1 MERQVGLTER
11 LLAPVMAAIHSTT
24 IDMLQ
29 LEVEEG
35 ESP

>member
-1 MERQVGLTER
+1 MERQVVLTKR
-11 LLAPVMAAIHSTT
+11 VLVPVMAAIHSTT